1 MSSLFH
7 TCIISLFFA
16 SMIVRTVLSTNV
28 IRLNLGYSY
37 PCSNLYTNYLRSDYI
52 INLLLIRV

>member
-1 MSSLFH
+1 MSSLLN

-16 SMIVRTVLSTNV
+16 SMIVRTVMSTHV
-28 IRLNLGYSY
+28 IHLNLGYSS
-37 PCSNLYTNYLRSDYI
+37 PHSNLHTNYLCSNYI